1 MNENFFDYR
10 TDDLF
15 VLAILK
21 NAKDGK
27 MSKTTYEN
35 VKRFLRTQMN
45 RKTVYVKEKY
55 CKENGF
61 WTEENDEI
69 IFAPFLVFENE
80 IYEFFSQ
87 QHEKHFFKFFVFLT
101 QQNATKFRLAD
112 FTKKLNYSRIEYFYP
127 KLKYFMFLLEER
139 KLFFFTKIS
148 PRVYLI
154 DRFKKPKRIL
164 VMKKKKFRAKNNLR
178 FPKGKEDFISFPA
191 NENSFFF
198 TKSFDTLLFAW
209 ILLQEKDF
217 LTPKEFSSL
226 KSFPNRSKSTNE
238 RTIGKMFENGF
249 LEFKEN
255 RYLINRNFS
264 PSISLPRTLVENLVR
279 DNHPDVLRQ
288 AVEAQMGSSF
298 FPT

>member
-1 MNENFFDYR
+1 
-10 TDDLF
+10 
-15 VLAILK
+15 
-21 NAKDGK
+21 
-27 MSKTTYEN
+27 
-35 VKRFLRTQMN
+35 
-45 RKTVYVKEKY
+45 
-55 CKENGF
+55 
-61 WTEENDEI
+61 
-69 IFAPFLVFENE
+69 
-80 IYEFFSQ
+80 
-87 QHEKHFFKFFVFLT
+87 
-101 QQNATKFRLAD
+101 
-112 FTKKLNYSRIEYFYP
+112 
-127 KLKYFMFLLEER
+127 MFLLEER

-164 VMKKKKFRAKNNLR
+164 VMKRKKFRTKNNLR

-255 RYLINRNFS
+255 RYLINRNFF
-264 PSISLPRTLVENLVR
+264 PSVSLPRTLVERLVR